1 MAKRKKKN
9 DDEHMSESWL
19 LPYSDL
25 LTLLLALFIVLFS
38 MSAVD
43 AKKFQKFAQTFNDI
57 FHGGTGVMDYSEAI
71 PTPVP
76 STDGQSKNDD
86 ILNAKDENELKQ
98 VEGKINQY
106 IKNKHLTNKI
116 TMSLTSEG
124 LLLRIRDNVLFD
136 SGKATIRKEDIQL
149 ARELSDFLVM
159 NPPHQIVISG
169 HTDNVPIKTAAYG
182 SNWELSAMRA
192 INFMKILLEN
202 PKLDPRLFSA
212 KGYGEYQPIAD
223 NSTPEGRAKNRR
235 VEVLI
240 MPINQQKNAQQNAQQ
255 NAQP

>member
-43 AKKFQKFAQTFNDI
+43 AKKFQEFAQTFNDI
-57 FHGGTGVMDYSEAI
+57 FQGSTGVMDYSDTI
-71 PTPVP
+71 QTPVP
-76 STDGQSKNDD
+76 SPDGKANKDD
-86 ILNAKDENELKQ
+86 ILNKKDEKELKQ
-98 VEGKINQY
+98 VEGRINQY
-106 IKNKHLTNKI
+106 IEKKHLTNKI
-116 TMSLTSEG
+116 TTSLTSEG

-136 SGKATIRKEDIQL
+136 SGKATIRKEDVQM
-149 ARELSDFLVM
+149 ARELSNLLVM
-159 NPPHQIVISG
+159 NPPHQIIISG
-169 HTDNVPIKTAAYG
+169 HTDNVPIKTASFE

-202 PKLDPRLFSA
+202 PKLDPRQFSA
-212 KGYGEYQPIAD
+212 KGYGEYQPVAD

-240 MPINQQKNAQQNAQQ
+240 MPINQQKNVQQ
-255 NAQP
+255 